1 MKRLLLCAL
10 CAALLLLTAC
20 RALDVIGNG
29 SVTSFAGVL
38 DALPAAA
45 AGDTWMLTAPD
56 GAAAFVWSG
65 DFSRTG
71 VYDAWLELDAA
82 PFVAAGLDPGRLPD
96 GMAQGER
103 LVAGASLGAQAPAP
117 EVSESPVLSY
127 GQIVA
132 QQRARIGHHAAM
144 DHFGVDLDGGFMFE
158 WARDMAAND
167 KDIVFVLNPEPFRQA
182 GADVGAIEGWALAM
196 VETMDEAGRP
206 IEVEK
211 LLKPFDI
218 G

>member
-1 MKRLLLCAL
+1 MKKFLLCAL
-10 CAALLLLTAC
+10 CAVFLLLTAC
-20 RALDVIGNG
+20 RALDVIGND
-29 SVTSFAGVL
+29 SVTSFAEVL
-38 DALPAAA
+38 DALPAAG
-45 AGDTWMLTAPD
+45 AGNTWVLSAPD
-56 GAAAFVWSG
+56 GAAAFIWSG
-65 DFSRTG
+65 DFSRTD

-82 PFVAAGLDPGRLPD
+82 PFAAAGLDPTRLPA
-96 GMAQGER
+96 GMAQGGR
-103 LVAGASLGAQAPAP
+103 LVTGASLGAQAPAP

-127 GQIVA
+127 EQIVS
-132 QQRARIGHHAAM
+132 QQRARIGHHTAM
-144 DHFGVDLDGGFMFE
+144 DHFGVDLGGGFMFE

-182 GADVGAIEGWALAM
+182 GADVSAIEGWTLAM